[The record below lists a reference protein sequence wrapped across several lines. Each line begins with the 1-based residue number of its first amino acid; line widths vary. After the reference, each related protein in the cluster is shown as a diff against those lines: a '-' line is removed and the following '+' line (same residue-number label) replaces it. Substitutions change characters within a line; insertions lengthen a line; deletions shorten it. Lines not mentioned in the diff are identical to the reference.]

1 MNFYKIPT
9 KNYKIILATESET
22 RIQYF
27 KTFCSDF
34 NFEKHLIN
42 EDDVKKENL
51 SPEFL
56 AVKLAKLKSS
66 SLKIKYPKDMIIGS
80 DQVLVCNNK
89 IMSKPKSIKEAK
101 ENLVFLKNKIHTLHS
116 SIYVIKRS
124 VFFFEQVKS
133 AEIYFKDIPN
143 HILNNYVID
152 NKTTVLSTVGSY
164 KIEENNKFNF
174 IEVKSGD
181 KETILGFPLK
191 DFLKELSING

>member
-22 RIQYF
+22 RIGYF
-27 KTFCSDF
+27 KNFCSNF
-34 NFEKHLIN
+34 NSEKHLVN
-42 EDDVKKENL
+42 EDDVKKEKL
-51 SPEFL
+51 SPELL
-56 AVKLAKLKSS
+56 AAKLAKLKSS

-89 IMSKPKSIKEAK
+89 IISKPKNIEEAK

-124 VFFFEQVKS
+124 IFFFEQIKS

-143 HILNNYVID
+143 HILDNYVK
-152 NKTTVLSTVGSY
+152 NNETTVLSTVGSY
-164 KIEENNKFNF
+164 KIEENNIFNF

-181 KETILGFPLK
+181 KETILGFPLE
-191 DFLKELSING
+191 DFLRELSRNG